1 MTGAAV
7 EIRRLSSRDTV
18 IYREI
23 RLEALRLE
31 PEAFSSTL
39 AAERPQFLAWFAAR
53 LDSAAVF
60 GAFSGGALVGIAGFL
75 AKPGQKEAHKGVLV
89 GMYVQQGARGAGVGR
104 RLAEAVIEYAR
115 TRVEILQVTVVS
127 SNQPARQL
135 YRKLG
140 FVEYGIEKNALKA
153 GECYWDD
160 VLMAK
165 SLSSTEPAP
174 L

>member
-7 EIRRLSSRDTV
+7 EIRRLSSGDAV
-18 IYREI
+18 IYRDI

-39 AAERPQFLAWFAAR
+39 AAESPQSLAWFAAR

-60 GAFSGGALVGIAGFL
+60 GAFLAARWSGLPGSSPSRGKRRRIRGCWWGCMCGGGRECGI
-75 AKPGQKEAHKGVLV
+75 
-89 GMYVQQGARGAGVGR
+89 GR
-104 RLAEAVIEYAR
+104 RLVEAVIEYAQ
-115 TRVEILQVTVVS
+115 TRVEILQLTVVS

-153 GECYWDD
+153 GGCYWDD

-165 SLSSTEPAP
+165 PLSPTEAVRP
-174 L
+174 

>member
-7 EIRRLSSRDTV
+7 EIRRLSSGDAV
-18 IYREI
+18 IYRDI

-39 AAERPQFLAWFAAR
+39 AAESPQSLAWFAAR

-60 GAFSGGALVGIAGFL
+60 GAFCGGALVGIAGSWPSPD
-75 AKPGQKEAHKGVLV
+75 KRRRIRVCWWGCMCGGGV
-89 GMYVQQGARGAGVGR
+89 RGTGIGC
-104 RLAEAVIEYAR
+104 RLAEAVIEYGQ
-115 TRVEILQVTVVS
+115 TRVEILQLTVVS
-127 SNQPARQL
+127 SNEAARQL

-140 FVEYGIEKNALKA
+140 FVESGIEKNALKA
-153 GECYWDD
+153 DGCYWDD

-165 SLSSTEPAP
+165 PLSPTEAVRP
-174 L
+174 

>member
-1 MTGAAV
+1 M
-7 EIRRLSSRDTV
+7 
-18 IYREI
+18 
-23 RLEALRLE
+23 
-31 PEAFSSTL
+31 
-39 AAERPQFLAWFAAR
+39 
-53 LDSAAVF
+53 F

-89 GMYVQQGARGAGVGR
+89 GMYVQQEARGAGIGR
-104 RLAEAVIEYAR
+104 RLAEAVIEYAQ
-115 TRVEILQVTVVS
+115 TRVEILQLTVVS

-153 GECYWDD
+153 GGCYWDD

-165 SLSSTEPAP
+165 PLSPTEPARP
-174 L
+174 

>member
-1 MTGAAV
+1 VTGAAV
-7 EIRRLSSRDTV
+7 EIRRLSSGDAV

-39 AAERPQFLAWFAAR
+39 AAESPQSLAWFAAR
-53 LDSAAVF
+53 LESAAVF
-60 GAFSGGALVGIAGFL
+60 GAFYAGALVGIAGFL

-89 GMYVQQGARGAGVGR
+89 GMYVRQVAREAGIGR
-104 RLAEAVIEYAR
+104 RLAEAVVEYAQ
-115 TRVEILQVTVVS
+115 TRVEILQLTVVS
-127 SNQPARQL
+127 SNQAARQL
-135 YRKLG
+135 YRRLG

-153 GECYWDD
+153 SGCYWDD

-165 SLSSTEPAP
+165 PLSMIEPARP
-174 L
+174 

>member
-7 EIRRLSSRDTV
+7 EIRRLSSGDAV
-18 IYREI
+18 IYRDI

-39 AAERPQFLAWFAAR
+39 AAESPQSLAWFAAR

-89 GMYVQQGARGAGVGR
+89 GMYVQQAARRAGIGR
-104 RLAEAVIEYAR
+104 RLVEAVIEHAQ
-115 TRVEILQVTVVS
+115 TRVEILQLTVVS
-127 SNQPARQL
+127 SNRTGAAALSQARL
-135 YRKLG
+135 CRIRDRKER
-140 FVEYGIEKNALKA
+140 VESRMGVT
-153 GECYWDD
+153 GMMC
-160 VLMAK
+160 
-165 SLSSTEPAP
+165 
-174 L
+174 